1 MGIYAQDM
9 EKTKQSSLLLDLGT
23 NGELALYHE
32 GMLIVS
38 SAACGPAFEGG
49 NMSCGCGAVTG
60 AVSEVRWENGFR
72 LQTIHDGKPVG
83 ICGSGYLSLISCLLT
98 ASLLDVSGYLL
109 EHNAPMSKLKQFI
122 LQEASAGICM

>member
-32 GMLIVS
+32 GMLSVS

-49 NMSCGCGAVTG
+49 NMS
-60 AVSEVRWENGFR
+60 WR
-72 LQTIHDGKPVG
+72 LW
-83 ICGSGYLSLISCLLT
+83 CCNRGSQRGTLGEWLST
-98 ASLLDVSGYLL
+98 ADYS
-109 EHNAPMSKLKQFI
+109 
-122 LQEASAGICM
+122 